1 MPTHKLNKDNSNKGA
16 KMNMKMP
23 MRSHTTLNN
32 ETQVNKEFWEWEKYK
47 SPGRMYQLN
56 IK

>member
-1 MPTHKLNKDNSNKGA
+1 MMPTHKLNKDNSNKGA

-32 ETQVNKEFWEWEKYK
+32 ETQVNKEF
-47 SPGRMYQLN
+47 
-56 IK
+56 